1 MLVISNKRHIL
12 RSNGLYLIFWGHMFN
27 KYRDFTFALLLSCFL
42 VPSSYAGKTRVEED
56 DKEKESISITR
67 NLDKDPTDDELRLR
81 TDLPI
86 EIFAYVTRILAEE
99 KTEKATQA
107 LHALSL
113 TSKTNKIL
121 VDQEVQKTLNR
132 LEKDVK
138 ESEDYPEDCLLSLYF
153 HLNQASLRG
162 NPNKVI
168 PHYIA
173 AMKLGEGFGSH
184 IATSKFFRFLYGRC
198 LFLEDYLTE
207 DDADIAIQN
216 LTLHMNYL
224 LTKWNKE
231 KYEEKKKNNNN
242 NVLNAEKKL
251 FKFYFMSK
259 WTFRSPEGQQIYSA
273 FTFAKRQLSDSF
285 RNASASTLWT
295 YYKCSLW
302 NNFWSLDVNGFQ
314 TILESCA
321 QKGHPKAQHALALS
335 YANGDGVVAQ
345 NIEKAV
351 SLFKLAADQGH
362 AEAQCNLGSMLLRGE
377 GVDQD
382 LAEAVNLFRKAV
394 DQGSA
399 NAQFNLSSWMLECGA
414 GVDQDPVEAVNLLR
428 KAADQGHAEAQFK
441 LGDMLRTGKNVDQDL
456 SKAIDLFSRAAAEGH
471 AKSRSYLVQMADQ
484 GHPEAQYEMGMV
496 YVEGYWGVDRDIEK
510 GAGLFK
516 LAADQGH
523 AESQF
528 CLAQMYFMGEGV
540 AQDMEK
546 AAGLF
551 KLAADQGYGIARDYL
566 GGMYEKGYGVPQDLG
581 RAVEEYQKESEC
593 GNPVATLNLAYCIR
607 IGLGV
612 TADPDRADK
621 LEKRVDGTFSIEIW
635 KEYREVL
642 EGILQKIK
650 D

>member
-1 MLVISNKRHIL
+1 
-12 RSNGLYLIFWGHMFN
+12 MFN
-27 KYRDFTFALLLSCFL
+27 KYRDFTFSLLLSCFL
-42 VPSSYAGKTRVEED
+42 VPSSYAGKTRVEENE
-56 DKEKESISITR
+56 KEKESLSITR
-67 NLDKDPTDDELRLR
+67 SSDKDHTDDELSLR

-86 EIFAYVTRILAEE
+86 EIFAYVTSILAEE
-99 KTEKATQA
+99 KTQKATKA

-121 VDQEVQKTLNR
+121 VDQEVRKTLNR

-153 HLNQASLRG
+153 HLNQASLLS
-162 NPNKVI
+162 PNKFI

-184 IATSKFFRFLYGRC
+184 IATSKFFRLLYRRGHY
-198 LFLEDYLTE
+198 LEDYLTE
-207 DDADIAIQN
+207 VDADIAIQN

-231 KYEEKKKNNNN
+231 KHEGKKKENN
-242 NVLNAEKKL
+242 NVLNASAEKQL

-259 WTFRSPEGQQIYSA
+259 WTFKSPEFQQIYSA

-285 RNASASTLWT
+285 RNASASTLWSF
-295 YYKCSLW
+295 YECSRWNNLCSLTD
-302 NNFWSLDVNGFQ
+302 NNFQS
-314 TILESCA
+314 ILESCA
-321 QKGHPKAQHALALS
+321 QKGHPKAQYGLALR
-335 YANGDGVVAQ
+335 YANGDGVDLDLG
-345 NIEKAV
+345 KAFE
-351 SLFKLAADQGH
+351 LFKQAADQGH
-362 AEAQCNLGSMLLRGE
+362 AEAQCNLGSMFLRG
-377 GVDQD
+377 GCVDRN
-382 LAEAVNLFRKAV
+382 LAEAVNLFRKAA

-399 NAQFNLSSWMLECGA
+399 NARFNLSWMLERGE
-414 GVDQDPVEAVNLLR
+414 GVDQNLVEAVNLLGKAADQGHTEAQFKLGNMLR
-428 KAADQGHAEAQFK
+428 IGENVDQNLAKAVNLFSEAAAAGHAESRSYIAQIADEGHADAQYEMGMVYFEGHWEVDQDIEKAVGFFKLAADQGHAEAQF
-441 LGDMLRTGKNVDQDL
+441 
-456 SKAIDLFSRAAAEGH
+456 
-471 AKSRSYLVQMADQ
+471 
-484 GHPEAQYEMGMV
+484 
-496 YVEGYWGVDRDIEK
+496 
-510 GAGLFK
+510 
-516 LAADQGH
+516 
-523 AESQF
+523 
-528 CLAQMYFMGEGV
+528 CLARMYFMGEGV

-551 KLAADQGYGIARDYL
+551 KLAADQGDGFARNYL

-607 IGLGV
+607 MGLGV

-621 LEKRVDGTFSIEIW
+621 LEKRVDDPFSIEIW